1 MAGVQAKRLKIEHYL
16 DTHTTGS
23 AAAWSRL
30 GHKVAASEIAY
41 NPVTEETYDITMD
54 NTITE
59 ITGYKRSM
67 AIEGVVYP
75 GDDVFDYI
83 DTMRINMAVLES
95 LQTEMV
101 NVWAYKASINTGTEI
116 LPVLEWPAEKVK
128 VTIGIESIGGEG
140 GPNTAK
146 IKYTIYDAGDPVK
159 GTFEPVL
166 KVFTAAT

>member
-1 MAGVQAKRLKIEHYL
+1 MTATQAKRSKIGHYL
-16 DTHTTGS
+16 DTHTTGTT
-23 AAAWSRL
+23 AVWSRL
-30 GHKVAASEIAY
+30 GYKVTSAEIAY
-41 NPVTEETYDITMD
+41 NPVTEEISDITMD
-54 NTITE
+54 NTITN

-67 AIEGVVYP
+67 PVEGVVYP
-75 GDDVFDYI
+75 GDAVFDYI
-83 DTMRINMAVLES
+83 DNMRINMATLED

-101 NVWAYKASINTGTEI
+101 NVWAYKDSVNTGTEQ

-159 GTFEPVL
+159 GTFAPVTGI
-166 KVFTAAT
+166 FTADD